1 VRAKLGTF
9 KGSRDYWEQRY
20 KTGGNSG
27 AGSYNRLAE
36 FKAEFLNRF
45 VEEHQIASVIEFG
58 CGDGAQ
64 LKLAKYP
71 SYTGTDISM
80 TALEKC
86 RSLFVGDLSKRFL
99 SLESLEQNNP
109 ADLSLSLDVIYH
121 LVEDSVFDAYMR
133 RLFSFAWR
141 FVIIYSSNMDR
152 DWPSKHVRH
161 REFTRWVENNRP
173 EWCLLSVIKNPYPFD
188 PSNQEQTSF
197 ADFYLFARGE

>member
-1 VRAKLGTF
+1 
-9 KGSRDYWEQRY
+9 
-20 KTGGNSG
+20 
-27 AGSYNRLAE
+27 
-36 FKAEFLNRF
+36 
-45 VEEHQIASVIEFG
+45 
-58 CGDGAQ
+58 
-64 LKLAKYP
+64 
-71 SYTGTDISM
+71 
-80 TALEKC
+80 
-86 RSLFVGDLSKRFL
+86 
-99 SLESLEQNNP
+99 LEQNNP